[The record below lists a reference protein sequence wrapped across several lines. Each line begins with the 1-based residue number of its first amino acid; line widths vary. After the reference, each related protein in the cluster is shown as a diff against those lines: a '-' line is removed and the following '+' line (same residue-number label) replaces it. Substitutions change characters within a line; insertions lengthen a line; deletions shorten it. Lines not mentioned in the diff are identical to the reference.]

1 VTILFSDIT
10 GSTELSHR
18 LDPELFSEILGRY
31 FDSVRTV
38 IERHGGTVEKFV
50 GDAVMALFGI
60 PRIHQDDALRAV
72 RVSDAREPA
81 RRASVVRAW

>member
-1 VTILFSDIT
+1 MTILFSDIT

-31 FDSVRTV
+31 FDSVRIV
-38 IERHGGTVEKFV
+38 IERHGGTVEKFI